1 MISSRTASPL
11 PPAKSLSCQSEKGSD
26 GHASVPFSSDEARM
40 APSDQLSDGLG
51 RAASSSERPRISDA
65 HRIRSMLAEPTNAS
79 TIGDVTCHILSRKKP
94 RSCCRLKK
102 LIIFLATVP

>member
-1 MISSRTASPL
+1 
-11 PPAKSLSCQSEKGSD
+11 
-26 GHASVPFSSDEARM
+26 M

-79 TIGDVTCHILSRKKP
+79 MGDVTCHILSRKKP
-94 RSCCRLKK
+94 RRDGAL
-102 LIIFLATVP
+102 LHLVEEEAEVVLPVEEVDHLLGDRAVGH